1 MNYAIELAP
10 GVDKQLRRIEKAT
23 RLRLAGVIELLGV
36 DPRPPSAKMLRG
48 GEHGLW
54 RVRVGDYR
62 VVYAIEDAKLVVLII
77 RIGHRRDVYST

>member
-36 DPRPPSAKMLRG
+36 DPRPPGAKMLRG

-54 RVRVGDYR
+54 RVRAGDYR
-62 VVYAIEDAKLVVLII
+62 VVYAIEDAKLAVLII

>member
-23 RLRLAGVIELLGV
+23 RLRLVGVIELLGV
-36 DPRPPSAKMLRG
+36 DPRPPGAKMLRG

-54 RVRVGDYR
+54 RVRVGNYR
-62 VVYAIEDAKLVVLII
+62 VVYAIEDAKLVVLVI
-77 RIGHRRDVYST
+77 RIGHRRDVYSA